1 MPGTEVHQEEL
12 QQELDRLRQQLR
24 FAQARDHLLASIDH
38 ATRSLT
44 DPAEIVLNAATQ
56 LGRHLDVNRC
66 AYADVEPDQD
76 TFNLSGNYTNGVSSI
91 VGRYTF
97 TGFSVACREAMRN
110 GEPFV
115 VEDSETDPRCA
126 EVLESFRA
134 TAIRSVVCVP
144 LLKNGVF
151 TAAMAV
157 HCNTV
162 RQWKREEIDLVFSIA
177 NGCWESIERTRVVR
191 ELEAEREA
199 LQRQYAEL
207 MTIYST
213 APIGLALFDLDDY
226 HYLRLNDR
234 QAAFFGLKPEDIVGK
249 TLIEMAPIEGLRE
262 LFDQVAR
269 GEPVVNFPLEGT
281 LVTDPTDY
289 RYWNVSYFP
298 VYGADGNI
306 QAITAASLEVTQQ
319 KKAELAL
326 LQSEKLAVVGRLA
339 SSIAHEI
346 NNPLESVTN
355 LLYLAQSSEQQSE
368 VRHFLSMAEIELRR
382 VSAITSQ
389 TLRFHKQASSP
400 QEMEVDK
407 LIDSVLSV
415 YQGRIANAGIEI
427 ERRAASNRSLRCFE
441 GEIRQVLSNLVSNA
455 LDAMSGG
462 EKNRGGRL
470 VISDHVAT
478 NWRTGKQGI
487 FIAVADTG
495 TGIPA
500 HVLQKLF
507 NPFFTTKGVTGTGL
521 GLWVSHEIVARH
533 GGALRVRSCVRPGNS
548 GTVFTLFLPFDAVSR
563 EPSRKA

>member
-1 MPGTEVHQEEL
+1 MTATDSSQAEL
-12 QQELDRLRQQLR
+12 LRELDRLREQLR
-24 FAQARDHLLASIDH
+24 FAQERDHLLARIDQN
-38 ATRSLT
+38 TRSLT
-44 DPAEIVLNAATQ
+44 DPSEIVQTAATL
-56 LGRHLDVNRC
+56 LGQHLDVSRC

-76 TFNLSGNYTNGVSSI
+76 TFNLFGNYTNGVESI

-115 VEDSETDPRCA
+115 VEDSETDPRVA
-126 EVLESFRA
+126 EVRESFRA
-134 TAIRSVVCVP
+134 TSIRSVICVP
-144 LLKNGVF
+144 LLKKGVF

-157 HCNTV
+157 HCNSV
-162 RQWKREEIDLVFSIA
+162 RQWKPGEIDLVFSIA

-191 ELEAEREA
+191 ELQNEREV
-199 LQRQYAEL
+199 LQRQFAEL
-207 MTIYST
+207 QSIYGT

-249 TLIEMAPIEGLRE
+249 TLTEMAPIEGLRE

-269 GEPVVNFPLEGT
+269 GEPVINFPLEGT
-281 LVTDPTDY
+281 LVTDPTEY

-298 VYGADGNI
+298 VYGADGQI

-355 LLYLAQSSEQQSE
+355 LLYLSQSSTELSE
-368 VRHFLSMAEIELRR
+368 IRHFLNMAEIELRR

-400 QEMEVDK
+400 QEMDVNN
-407 LIDSVLSV
+407 LIGSVLSV
-415 YQGRIANAGIEI
+415 YQGRIANADVEVV
-427 ERRAASNRSLRCFE
+427 RRAASARKLRCFE
-441 GEIRQVLSNLVSNA
+441 GEIRQVLSNLISNA
-455 LDAMSGG
+455 LDAMP
-462 EKNRGGRL
+462 RGGRL

-478 NWRTGKQGI
+478 NWRTGAQGI
-487 FIAVADTG
+487 FIAIADTG
-495 TGIPA
+495 TGIPP
-500 HVLQKLF
+500 HVLEKLF

-521 GLWVSHEIVARH
+521 GLWVSREIVARH
-533 GGALRVRSCVRPGNS
+533 GGALRVRSCIRPSNS